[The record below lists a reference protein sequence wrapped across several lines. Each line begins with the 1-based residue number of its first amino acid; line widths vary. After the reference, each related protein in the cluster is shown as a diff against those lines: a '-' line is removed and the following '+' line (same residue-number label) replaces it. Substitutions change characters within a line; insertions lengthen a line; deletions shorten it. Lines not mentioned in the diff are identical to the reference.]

1 MPTNFLIPMS
11 LDQLDAFLA
20 NAHQDPHLGES
31 LAQPL
36 ELAAFLAL
44 AQGAGYAINEADV
57 LAAQAREEERLSDQD
72 LQARA
77 GEEARRL
84 RSFIYS

>member
-1 MPTNFLIPMS
+1 MS

-20 NAHQDPHLGES
+20 KAHQDPSLGES
-31 LAQPL
+31 LDQPL

>member
-1 MPTNFLIPMS
+1 MS
-11 LDQLDAFLA
+11 LEQLDGFLA
-20 NAHQDPHLGES
+20 QAQQDPALADS

-36 ELAAFLAL
+36 ELEAFLAL

-57 LAAQAREEERLSDQD
+57 LAAQAREEERLSDTD

>member
-1 MPTNFLIPMS
+1 MS

-20 NAHQDPHLGES
+20 QALQDPALGES